1 MWRLPRAAA
10 KVCAMTVA
18 LCAYSHGSDAF
29 EVKHTSTGQPL
40 RWNEPSV
47 SYVVDPS
54 VEQNVPGGAQAVSNA
69 VAGWSASVGGPIM
82 STSIGPGGAKAGLDG
97 QNSVLF
103 APNGFA
109 PAGSALAITVVSYD
123 DASGAIVDADV
134 VVNGKYPF
142 AVLAADAEPAHNA
155 SPVSTDGTPTDAMG
169 SGRGHQTPF
178 DIVHVVAHEAGHSLG
193 LADDPYDH
201 ADLMFAYTTPGDAT
215 VRLPSSDDVDG
226 VEAIYG
232 ATPAAPEAAAS
243 SGCGQS
249 SVAGSR
255 ARPAD
260 ALAALAL
267 VAGVGMWLASRRLA
281 KTSRVVISL
290 GAAFVALAATGA
302 PARSAQA
309 VSAAVADASARV
321 LAVSTTSVDGLFET
335 TLELAPTACRI
346 AAPCPSRATAH
357 AWGGHLGG
365 ITQRI
370 GGDDPLPAVG
380 DVVGV
385 TFPAVDVEA
394 ASAPVAP
401 GGSSGSVE
409 RVAALMA
416 PPLMGHLDGP

>member
-18 LCAYSHGSDAF
+18 LCAFPHSSDAF
-29 EVKHTSTGQPL
+29 EVKHTSTGLPL
-40 RWNEPSV
+40 RWNGASV

-69 VAGWSASVGGPIM
+69 VAGWSGSVGGPIL
-82 STSIGPGGAKAGLDG
+82 STSVGPGGAKAGFDG

-103 APNGFA
+103 APDGFA

-123 DASGAIVDADV
+123 DATGAIVDADV
-134 VVNGKYPF
+134 VVNGNYPF
-142 AVLAADAEPAHNA
+142 AVLAAGADPSHTA
-155 SPVSTDGTPTDAMG
+155 SPVSTDGTPASAMSTG
-169 SGRGHQTPF
+169 HAHQTPF
-178 DIVHVVAHEAGHSLG
+178 DIVHVLAHEAGHSLG
-193 LADDPYDH
+193 LADDASDH

-232 ATPAAPEAAAS
+232 ATPAAPEAGAS

-255 ARPAD
+255 TRPTD

-267 VAGVGMWLASRRLA
+267 VAGVAMWLASRRLA
-281 KTSRVVISL
+281 RTPRMAPSRTRRLGRISI
-290 GAAFVALAATGA
+290 GAVFVALALPGA
-302 PARSAQA
+302 PARSAQVVYA
-309 VSAAVADASARV
+309 PIPDASARV
-321 LAVSTTSVDGLFET
+321 VTVSTTSVDGLFET
-335 TLELAPTACRI
+335 TLELAPTACRT
-346 AAPCPSRATAH
+346 APCPSSATAH

-370 GGDDPLPAVG
+370 GGDDPLPSVG

-385 TFPAVDVEA
+385 TFPDVEA
-394 ASAPVAP
+394 ASVAVAP
-401 GGSSGSVE
+401 TGPTGRVE
-409 RVAALMA
+409 RVAALVG
-416 PPLMGHLDGP
+416 LYH